1 MNTQAK
7 KEAHYLSRFKGG
19 DPRAFSYFFDF
30 YWEDLYTLA
39 YRHVQDEDLSKDVVQ
54 EVFIQIWEKRHL
66 ISEDYISLKPYL
78 FKAVKNK
85 ILNYYATEKV
95 RKNVMESMLHRMEKY
110 ASLSDNQF
118 AHYKELEDI
127 VDDSVSRLPKAMK
140 TVYQMRNDN
149 YSIQQIAQQLDIA
162 EQTVKNYLSEA
173 KKILRQDVTQR
184 FADHDGIILI
194 LATSFMLHDFLT

>member
-1 MNTQAK
+1 MHTQAK
-7 KEAHYLSRFKGG
+7 KESIYLSRFKDG
-19 DPRAFSYFFDF
+19 DPRAFTYFFDF
-30 YWEDLYTLA
+30 YWEELYKLA

-54 EVFIQIWEKRHL
+54 EVFVQIWEKRHL
-66 ISEDYISLKPYL
+66 ISEDYLSLKPYL

-85 ILNYYATEKV
+85 VLNYYASEKV
-95 RKNVMESMLHRMEKY
+95 RKNLMENMLYRMERF
-110 ASLSDNQF
+110 ASLSDNRF
-118 AHYKELEDI
+118 AQYKELEDI
-127 VDDSVSRLPKAMK
+127 VDDSVSKLPKAMK

-194 LATSFMLHDFLT
+194 LASSFTLHNFLT